1 LQIRAIGLNG
11 PNGLSNPNQTLYEE
25 KFTKYITNYNNEGYD
40 TGVSAYKLFNE
51 TIIINGVTKEI
62 KRWKKLFIKSNGHVD
77 YLPCN

>member
-1 LQIRAIGLNG
+1 LDLFFIILLARIA
-11 PNGLSNPNQTLYEE
+11 NPRYRV